1 MFEKPIDPKENE
13 YEADFALGGEV
24 EFEEHEDERDVE
36 VDLELLAA
44 RVQAA
49 RLAGA

>member
-1 MFEKPIDPKENE
+1 MFERPIDRENE

-24 EFEEHEDERDVE
+24 EFDELEDEA
-36 VDLELLAA
+36 VDLELLDA

>member
-1 MFEKPIDPKENE
+1 MFERPIDRENE

-24 EFEEHEDERDVE
+24 EFDELEDDA
-36 VDLELLAA
+36 VDLELLDA

>member
-1 MFEKPIDPKENE
+1 MFETPIDREDNP

-24 EFEEHEDERDVE
+24 EFDELEDDD

>member
-1 MFEKPIDPKENE
+1 MFERPIDRENE

-24 EFEEHEDERDVE
+24 EFDELEDDAE
-36 VDLELLAA
+36 VDLELLDA

-49 RLAGA
+49 RFAGA